1 MTIGRVKEKLMTHV
15 GSNVS
20 TMRLSL
26 KDWDGALVAPM
37 ADDSK
42 LLGYYSPED
51 GWTIHIHDID
61 THSAS
66 ASGWLEDVSL
76 VKKYEMSDEE
86 YTKRGDTH
94 STYRK
99 WKNEQLKKDPTWCVE
114 KHMAEKR
121 GEVWVPPKVI
131 EDDEHQADEA
141 GVIADQIGNRC
152 EVNPGGKRGEVLFVG
167 KVAGLPKGWWVGVK
181 FDEPV
186 GKNDG
191 AVKGER
197 YFTCPDGY
205 GSFQRPEN
213 VTVGDYPDEDD
224 PFGESE
230 DEI

>member
-1 MTIGRVKEKLMTHV
+1 
-15 GSNVS
+15 
-20 TMRLSL
+20 MRLSL

-121 GEVWVPPKVI
+121 GEVWVPP
-131 EDDEHQADEA
+131 EGHRGRRA
-141 GVIADQIGNRC
+141 
-152 EVNPGGKRGEVLFVG
+152 PGGRGG
-167 KVAGLPKGWWVGVK
+167 RDCRPNRQ
-181 FDEPV
+181 PV
-186 GKNDG
+186 RSQPGG
-191 AVKGER
+191 
-197 YFTCPDGY
+197 
-205 GSFQRPEN
+205 
-213 VTVGDYPDEDD
+213 
-224 PFGESE
+224 
-230 DEI
+230 